1 MVSATDEIAAA
12 DHEFAATPNRRTAWQ
27 IAAEVPDPELP
38 MVTLADLGILRD
50 VHQDGTSVT
59 VTITPTYSGCPA
71 MREISQRPARTGCS
85 GPGSTRS
92 WCVPSCRRRGAAT
105 GSPTK
110 AARKLAAAG
119 IAPPHH
125 APQRSTGPVP
135 LNLLPRVLAVACP
148 RCSSTATTR
157 TAQFS
162 GTACKALYRCR
173 DCREPFEYVKEI

>member
-12 DHEFAATPNRRTAWQ
+12 NDEFAATPNRRTAWQ

-38 MVTLADLGILRD
+38 LVTLADLGILRD

-71 MREISQRPARTGCS
+71 MREISQDLRHRLQRAGFDEVMVRTEL
-85 GPGSTRS
+85 
-92 WCVPSCRRRGAAT
+92 
-105 GSPTK
+105 SPPWSSDWITDEGR
-110 AARKLAAAG
+110 AKLAAAG

-148 RCSSTATTR
+148 RCSSTATKR